1 VDGLSERRIEQAL
14 IEREYEKNTCTA
26 VWLGVIAAT
35 AQTVHTM
42 TLTLP
47 FAASVGGVTLPAGEY
62 TIRDEQD
69 HGGTS
74 VLKISRHNG
83 QSVFA
88 IAMEVVAPKG
98 QQPTDEATVELK
110 RTDTG
115 YQIHAIWLAGRGIGY
130 ELLSKW

>member
-1 VDGLSERRIEQAL
+1 MKKTLVA
-14 IEREYEKNTCTA
+14 TA

-35 AQTVHTM
+35 AQTVNTM

-62 TIRDEQD
+62 TIRDVQD

-74 VLKISRHNG
+74 VLQISGHDG

-88 IAMEVVAPKG
+88 IAMEVVAPKR

-110 RTDTG
+110 LTDTG
-115 YQIHAIWLAGRGIGY
+115 YQIHTIWLAGRGIGY

>member
-1 VDGLSERRIEQAL
+1 MKKTLVA
-14 IEREYEKNTCTA
+14 TA

-35 AQTVHTM
+35 AQTVNTM

-62 TIRDEQD
+62 TIRDVQD

-74 VLKISRHNG
+74 VLQISGHDG

-88 IAMEVVAPKG
+88 IAMEVVAPKR
-98 QQPTDEATVELK
+98 QQPADEATVELK
-110 RTDTG
+110 LTDTG

>member
-1 VDGLSERRIEQAL
+1 MKKTLVA
-14 IEREYEKNTCTA
+14 TA
-26 VWLGVIAAT
+26 VWLGVTAAT
-35 AQTVHTM
+35 AQTVNTM

-47 FAASVGGVTLPAGEY
+47 FAASVDGVTLPAGEY
-62 TIRDEQD
+62 TIRDVQNHD
-69 HGGTS
+69 GTS
-74 VLKISRHNG
+74 VLQISGHGG

-98 QQPTDEATVELK
+98 QQPTEEATVELK
-110 RTDTG
+110 LTDTG

>member
-1 VDGLSERRIEQAL
+1 MKKTLVA
-14 IEREYEKNTCTA
+14 TA

-35 AQTVHTM
+35 AQTVNTM

-47 FAASVGGVTLPAGEY
+47 FAASVDGVTLPAGEY
-62 TIRDEQD
+62 TIRDVQN

-74 VLKISRHNG
+74 VLQISGHGG

-98 QQPTDEATVELK
+98 QQPTEEATVELK
-110 RTDTG
+110 QTDTG